1 VERVYLDWNATA
13 PPLPEAV
20 EAVARAMR
28 EEWGN
33 ASSLHE
39 EGRRAS
45 AAAEGARQVLAD
57 WTCTRAIEWILTS
70 GGTESIH
77 AAVLGCARAR
87 GPRRRLVISAGE
99 HSCSLGVA
107 RSLEDEGWEVVRVG
121 LGSDG
126 TWDPEEVL
134 EACDPA
140 KTALAS
146 LIWANN
152 ETGAISDAGAVAA
165 ELRRRRVPL
174 HLDAVQCFGRIPVD
188 LSGLPAAMV
197 SLSAHKFGAPKGIGA
212 LFVRQGTPWSRWM
225 QGGNQERSRR
235 GGTVN
240 GPGAAGMAVAAT
252 IAGAQD
258 WSEVLRSRGEL
269 EIGILAGIPGARI
282 VASGAARLPNTS
294 CVVLPGADS
303 ATLLDRL
310 DARGFAVASG
320 SACTT
325 GIAEPSHVLVAMGI
339 PAHEAHATLRI
350 SMGPNTKGGD
360 VRRFLPVLV
369 QETAAVRSRST
380 NPDPTL

>member
-1 VERVYLDWNATA
+1 MV
-13 PPLPEAV
+13 
-20 EAVARAMR
+20 RAMR

-39 EGRRAS
+39 EGRRAWET
-45 AAAEGARQVLAD
+45 AEQARRILAD
-57 WTCTRAIEWILTS
+57 WTSSKSIEWILTS

-77 AAVLGCARAR
+77 AAILGCAGAR
-87 GPRRRLVISAGE
+87 GSRRRLVISAGE
-99 HSCSLGVA
+99 HSCTLGVVKV
-107 RSLEDEGWEVVRVG
+107 LENDGWEIVRVG
-121 LGSDG
+121 LGADG

-134 EACDPA
+134 DACEPA
-140 KTALAS
+140 TTALAS

-152 ETGAISDAGAVAA
+152 ETGAISDAAGVAA
-165 ELRRRRVPL
+165 DLRRRRIPL

-188 LSGLPAAMV
+188 LSAIPAAFV

-212 LFVRQGTPWSRWM
+212 LFVRQGVPWARWM

-240 GPGAAGMAVAAT
+240 GPGAAGLTAAAAVAME
-252 IAGAQD
+252 QD
-258 WSEVLRSRGEL
+258 WTDIVRMRNGL
-269 EIGILAGIPGARI
+269 ESGILGNIPGSRI
-282 VASGAARLPNTS
+282 LAASAPRLPNTS

-339 PAHEAHATLRI
+339 PVEDAHATLRI
-350 SMGPNTKGGD
+350 SMGPSTS
-360 VRRFLPVLV
+360 RRSVLDFLPVLV
-369 QETAAVRSRST
+369 QETAAVRALST
-380 NPDPTL
+380 QPAPLQ

>member
-1 VERVYLDWNATA
+1 
-13 PPLPEAV
+13 
-20 EAVARAMR
+20 MR

-39 EGRRAS
+39 EGRRAARS
-45 AAAEGARQVLAD
+45 ADRAREVLAD
-57 WTCTRAIEWILTS
+57 WTKSRAIEWILTS

-77 AAVLGCARAR
+77 AAVLGCAKVR
-87 GPRRRLVISAGE
+87 GKRRRLVTSAGE

-107 RSLEDEGWEVVRVG
+107 KVLEDEGWEIVRVG
-121 LGSDG
+121 LRPDG
-126 TWDPEEVL
+126 TWDPREVL

-140 KTALAS
+140 TTALAS

-152 ETGAISDAGAVAA
+152 ETGAISDAGSVAT
-165 ELRRRRVPL
+165 ELRKRRVPL

-188 LSGLPAAMV
+188 LSTLPASFV

-212 LFVRQGTPWSRWM
+212 LFVRQGAPWSRWM

-240 GPGAAGMAVAAT
+240 GPGAAGLAA
-252 IAGAQD
+252 AARLARAND
-258 WSEVLRSRGEL
+258 WTELVQIRDEL
-269 EIGILAGIPGARI
+269 ETGILGNVPGARI
-282 VASGAARLPNTS
+282 LSESAPRLPNTT

-325 GIAEPSHVLVAMGI
+325 GIAEPSHVLTAMGI
-339 PAHEAHATLRI
+339 PAEEAHATLRI
-350 SMGPNTKGGD
+350 SLGPTTTPEQ
-360 VRRFLPVLV
+360 VLRFLAVLV
-369 QETAAVRSRST
+369 QETASVRGLSSPST
-380 NPDPTL
+380 AHQ